1 MPRGLSVEAVGM
13 GDGARVAAKVANIAH
28 PIGVAR
34 GAGLQHRDTP
44 YHWAIFAWEVRTI
57 DYLCGREVC

>member
-1 MPRGLSVEAVGM
+1 M
-13 GDGARVAAKVANIAH
+13 GDGARVAAKIANIAY

-44 YHWAIFAWEVRTI
+44 CHWAIFAWEVRTI